1 MWNVPGFPASEAG
14 CWLVWDAHAP
24 LTCTPAHAPNWSL
37 LSALL
42 GACSGAEHHAPGP
55 AASCR
60 HESAEA
66 VVAAMQGGH
75 SGATVDS
82 ITQLVEELS
91 RLH

>member
-1 MWNVPGFPASEAG
+1 MTCPQNVRQQCSQRLGV
-14 CWLVWDAHAP
+14 LQIP
-24 LTCTPAHAPNWSL
+24 LEVDLPCSTL
-37 LSALL
+37 L
-42 GACSGAEHHAPGP
+42 P
-55 AASCR
+55 CR

-82 ITQLVEELS
+82 VTQLVEELS